1 MPGLPGLLGL
11 RGLPNKYITQQYSIA
26 CPNLSHSSPSASNP
40 RLSPRLNSSNP
51 VVTASA
57 DLTITCR

>member
-11 RGLPNKYITQQYSIA
+11 PGLPNKYITQQYSIA
-26 CPNLSHSSPSASNP
+26 CPNLSHSSPSTSNLRP
-40 RLSPRLNSSNP
+40 RLSPSNP

-57 DLTITCR
+57 DLAIVCR